1 MIFDLKSG
9 RRRRVVQVVFGFLA
23 AIFLLGFVGFGIG
36 GDVSGG
42 IFDALGFG
50 SGNTGVGSPQY
61 EDQIEDAET
70 TLESDPE
77 NQQALLDLAR
87 YHYLSATESGVETD
101 PTTGAATISEEARAE
116 LEESVAAWERYMET
130 DPKRPDYTVAGNAAK
145 AYLYLNDLDG
155 AAAAQEIFAGGQES
169 FVAYLQ
175 LAEYRYLDG
184 KLEQGDAAGE
194 QAVQA
199 ADPSERD
206 QVRKTTEAYAVQA
219 RKLQKQLEKQQEK
232 GDDGGLGGTENPFG
246 GLGGAGG
253 LGAAPT
259 PTPAP

>member
-50 SGNTGVGSPQY
+50 SGNSGVGSPQY
-61 EDQIEDAET
+61 EDQIEEAET
-70 TLESDPE
+70 TLEGDPSNE
-77 NQQALLDLAR
+77 QAMLDLAR
-87 YHYLSATESGVETD
+87 YHYLSATESGIETD
-101 PTTGAATISEEARAE
+101 TTTGRTTISEEARAE
-116 LEESVAAWERYMET
+116 LEESVAAWERYIET
-130 DPKRPDYTVAGNAAK
+130 DPKRPDYTVAGNVAK
-145 AYLYLNDLDG
+145 AYVYLEDLDG

-175 LAEYRYLDG
+175 LAQYHYLDG
-184 KLEQGDAAGE
+184 NLKQGDAAGE

-199 ADPSERD
+199 ADSAERE
-206 QVRKTTEAYAVQA
+206 QVRKTTEVYAEQA
-219 RKLQKQLEKQQEK
+219 RKLQKQLEEQQKK
-232 GDDGGLGGTENPFG
+232 GEGEGLGGAENPFG

-253 LGAAPT
+253 LGG
-259 PTPAP
+259 TPAPAPAP